1 MDSPHWPLILIEG
14 VLVFG
19 GALAFGW
26 WQLRSVKRDRQRMLE
41 ERARQQGMRDLPES
55 SQGSLPESSPQ
66 ASRPPTPDATS
77 PAKGLINPG
86 AERSD

>member
-26 WQLRSVKRDRQRMLE
+26 WQLRSVRRDR
-41 ERARQQGMRDLPES
+41 ERAQQARER
-55 SQGSLPESSPQ
+55 EAE
-66 ASRPPTPDATS
+66 ASRERDPNPDQT
-77 PAKGLINPG
+77 
-86 AERSD
+86 

>member
-26 WQLRSVKRDRQRMLE
+26 WQLRSVKRDRERLAEQRRLE
-41 ERARQQGMRDLPES
+41 AAQREVPVGEQPES
-55 SQGSLPESSPQ
+55 QGQEHSS
-66 ASRPPTPDATS
+66 R
-77 PAKGLINPG
+77 
-86 AERSD
+86 